1 MRSFT
6 EQMKRFMKSKFFI
19 ILASVA
25 VFLTVLPSTLAVMG
39 RQDLIRSGVNLIATP
54 FKAAAKWCG
63 DSLDGFGK
71 YFTEYDRLKAENE
84 ELRQLLEAEKNKNDL
99 YEIATEENQWLREFL
114 MYGSKEPKLT
124 FVDAVAV
131 GRESGDYV
139 TSFTLNKGSLHGV
152 DVGMAVIEKNGL
164 VGYVSEVGVSYC
176 KITTVVSDGAA
187 VGIICPR
194 SGAAG
199 TLEGDYSYISTGLCK
214 VTFPSHDADVSEG
227 DIIYTSG
234 VGSVYP
240 YGISVGR
247 VESVE
252 KDRYTRKTIA
262 SVRLST
268 DLTSINRVMI
278 ITEISS
284 EILGGVGDEQ

>member
-6 EQMKRFMKSKFFI
+6 EQMKSFMKSKFFI

-114 MYGSKEPKLT
+114 MYANKEPKLT

-152 DVGMAVIEKNGL
+152 DVGMAVVEKNGL

-187 VGIICPR
+187 VGVICPR

-214 VTFPSHDADVSEG
+214 VTFPNHNADVTEG

-247 VESVE
+247 VEAVE

-268 DLTSINRVMI
+268 DLTSIDRVMI

-284 EILGGVGDEQ
+284 EIPGGASDEQ

>member
-1 MRSFT
+1 MRSFG
-6 EQMKRFMKSKFFI
+6 EQLKSFIKSKFFI

-25 VFLTVLPSTLAVMG
+25 VFFTVLPSTLTVMG
-39 RQDLIRSGVNLIATP
+39 RQDLVRSGVNFVAAP
-54 FKAAAKWCG
+54 FKSAAKWCG
-63 DSLDGFGK
+63 DSLSGFVK

-84 ELRQLLEAEKNKNDL
+84 ELRQLLEEERNKNDL
-99 YEIATEENQWLREFL
+99 GDIAAEENKWLREFL
-114 MYGSKEPKLT
+114 MYSSKEPKLT

-176 KITTVVSDGAA
+176 KVTTIVSDGAA
-187 VGIICPR
+187 VGVICPR
-194 SGAAG
+194 SGASG
-199 TLEGDYSYISTGLCK
+199 TLEGDYGYISTGLCT
-214 VTFPSHDADVSEG
+214 VSFPDVGADVAVG
-227 DIIYTSG
+227 DVIYTSG

-252 KDRYTRKTIA
+252 KDPYTRKTVAKI
-262 SVRLST
+262 RLAT
-268 DLTSINRVMI
+268 DLTGIDRVMI
-278 ITEISS
+278 ITEVSAS
-284 EILGGVGDEQ
+284 TVGGDGDEQ

>member
-1 MRSFT
+1 MRAFGEQIKSFA
-6 EQMKRFMKSKFFI
+6 KSKFFI

-25 VFLTVLPSTLAVMG
+25 VFLTVVPSTLAVMG
-39 RQDLIRSGVNLIATP
+39 RQDLLRSGANLIATP

-63 DSLDGFGK
+63 DSLSGFGK
-71 YFTEYDRLKAENE
+71 YFTDYDRLKAENE
-84 ELRQLLEAEKNKNDL
+84 ELRRQLEEERKKNDL

-114 MYGSKEPKLT
+114 MYAGAEPKLS

-152 DVGMAVIEKNGL
+152 AVGMAVIEENGL

-176 KITTVVSDGAA
+176 KITTVINDGTSAG
-187 VGIICPR
+187 VICPR
-194 SGAAG
+194 SGASG

-214 VTFPSHDADVSEG
+214 MICPDPDADISEG
-227 DIIYTSG
+227 DVIYTSG

-252 KDRYTRKTIA
+252 RDPYTRKTVA
-262 SVRLST
+262 NVRLSVE
-268 DLTSINRVMI
+268 LTSIDRVMI
-278 ITEISS
+278 ITNIS
-284 EILGGVGDEQ
+284 EGGGDDEQ

>member
-1 MRSFT
+1 MRAFR
-6 EQMKRFMKSKFFI
+6 EQMKSFMKSKFFI

-25 VFLTVLPSTLAVMG
+25 VFLTVLPTTLALMG
-39 RQDLIRSGVNLIATP
+39 RQDLLRSGVNFIATP

-63 DSLDGFGK
+63 DSLAGFGK

-84 ELRQLLEAEKNKNDL
+84 ELRQQLEEERNKNDR
-99 YEIATEENQWLREFL
+99 YDIATEENEWLREFL
-114 MYGSKEPKLT
+114 MYANKEPKLS

-152 DVGMAVIEKNGL
+152 AKGMAVIDKSGL
-164 VGYVSEVGVSYC
+164 VGYVSEVGISYC
-176 KITTVVSDGAA
+176 KITTVISDGAA
-187 VGIICPR
+187 VGVICPR
-194 SGAAG
+194 SGASG

-214 VTFPSHDADVSEG
+214 VSFPDPNTDVSEG
-227 DIIYTSG
+227 DVIYTSG

-252 KDRYTRKTIA
+252 KDPYTRKTVANI
-262 SVRLST
+262 RLSVE
-268 DLTSINRVMI
+268 LTSIDRVMI
-278 ITEISS
+278 ITEVSS
-284 EILGGVGDEQ
+284 AIPGGADDE

>member
-1 MRSFT
+1 MRSFG
-6 EQMKRFMKSKFFI
+6 EQMKDFMKSKFFI

-84 ELRQLLEAEKNKNDL
+84 ELRQQLEAEKNKNDL

-114 MYGSKEPKLT
+114 MYASKEPKLS

-131 GRESGDYV
+131 SRESGDYV

-164 VGYVSEVGVSYC
+164 LGYVSEVGFSYC
-176 KITTVVSDGAA
+176 KITTVVSDGTA
-187 VGIICPR
+187 VGVICPR

-214 VTFPSHDADVSEG
+214 ISFPDQSADVAVG

-252 KDRYTRKTIA
+252 KDPYTRKTIA
-262 SVRLST
+262 SIRLSAELT
-268 DLTSINRVMI
+268 DVDRVMI
-278 ITEISS
+278 ITEIASAPL
-284 EILGGVGDEQ
+284 EEADDEQ